1 MILLM
6 ALSANAAAPDVP
18 TLSAPLD
25 GTVVADHTPELR
37 LDQPSDAD
45 GDALTTTV
53 FLEALDGTPLYSL
66 PGMDGGA
73 WVSVQIVEPILEDTW
88 TCWYAEVS
96 DGAETSVSETAC
108 FFVTVTND
116 APSMPQFLGDTWV
129 GTSPTV
135 EIQNGVDAEE
145 RGEFQILE
153 LRDRQGRLLES
164 TELSTNGAGVST
176 WSLSLEEDTP
186 YILRAQATDGLRRS
200 EWTEVRLFASAQNNA
215 PEAPRVL
222 SPAQD
227 RSAPSPLVI
236 EVRNAEDPEGDELTY
251 RMELMDGAGEVV
263 DSVAGLSEGE
273 GSTEWAPI
281 ALEDGRYSVV
291 AWAED
296 GELESPPSMERS
308 FYVGAASLNGGPDG
322 DGGGVANGNPR
333 YSGGGGGGAG
343 CSTGSSSP
351 SSLGGLLMAGFGLL
365 LLRRRD

>member
-37 LDQPSDAD
+37 LDRPSDAD

-73 WVSVQIVEPILEDTW
+73 SVSVQIVEPILEDTW

-96 DGAETSVSETAC
+96 DGAETSVSDTAC

-116 APSMPQFLGDTWV
+116 APSAPQFVGDTWV
-129 GTSPTV
+129 GTSPTL
-135 EIQNGVDAEE
+135 EFQNGVDAEE
-145 RGEFQILE
+145 RGEFQVLE

-164 TELSTNGAGVST
+164 TELSTNGAGIST

-200 EWTEVRLFASAQNNA
+200 EWTEVRLFASGQNNA
-215 PEAPRVL
+215 PEAPRVI

-227 RSAPSPLVI
+227 RSAASPLVI
-236 EVRNAEDPEGDELTY
+236 EVRNADDPEGDELTY
-251 RMELMDGAGEVV
+251 RMELQNGAGDVV
-263 DSVAGLSEGE
+263 DSVEGLSEGE
-273 GSTEWAPI
+273 GSTQWAPI
-281 ALEDGRYSVV
+281 ELEDGRYTVV

-296 GELESPPSMERS
+296 GELESPASMKRD
-308 FYVGAASLNGGPDG
+308 FYIGAASLT
-322 DGGGVANGNPR
+322 GGGAEQGAGSGR
-333 YSGGGGGGAG
+333 YAGGGGGGAG
-343 CSTGSSSP
+343 CSTSSS
-351 SSLGGLLMAGFGLL
+351 SSSGLGGLLMAGFGLL